1 MLVKNN
7 FEDNVDKAVENYE
20 KNFDKVANKAG
31 KVIDVVGKGA
41 NRLYIGCVT
50 IFANLFFAAF
60 CLWGAYAASVS
71 WRLQSSGEITT
82 GVVTRLEESKTS
94 EGFCCV
100 YTPVVEFE
108 AGGRTYS
115 FEDDN
120 ASDSSDY
127 QIGNQV
133 QVRYDP
139 ADPNIAQINTFADR
153 WLFPII
159 IIPSMIF
166 AALLVNFFMIR
177 AWRRGEDVLS
187 DSHY

>member
-1 MLVKNN
+1 VKNN
-7 FEDNVDKAVENYE
+7 FEDNLDKAVENYE
-20 KNFDKVANKAG
+20 KNVGKAADKAG

-41 NRLYIGCVT
+41 NRLYIGCIT

-82 GVVTRLEESKTS
+82 GVVARLEESETD
-94 EGFCCV
+94 EGYCCV

-108 AGGRTYS
+108 ADGQTYS

-127 QIGNQV
+127 EIGNEV

-139 ADPNIAQINTFADR
+139 ADPNTAQINTFADR

-177 AWRRGEDVLS
+177 AWRRGEDLLS
-187 DSHY
+187 HAV